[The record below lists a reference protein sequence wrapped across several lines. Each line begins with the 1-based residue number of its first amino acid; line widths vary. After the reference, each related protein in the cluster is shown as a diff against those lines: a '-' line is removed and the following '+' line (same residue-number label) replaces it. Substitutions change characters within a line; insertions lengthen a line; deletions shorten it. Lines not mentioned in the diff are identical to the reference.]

1 MLIGLVAKVWIFA
14 QNRFFY
20 SLCYLLC
27 SQDLIRLSPES
38 TPVANH
44 SVPDKQGLWVS
55 GRQVHTLNEII
66 AIFHWSIKWTWFND
80 RAPKKQE
87 SMN

>member
-1 MLIGLVAKVWIFA
+1 MLILLVAKVWIFA

-38 TPVANH
+38 TPSATH
-44 SVPDKQGLWVS
+44 SIPDKQGLWSADNRSPPSIELLPSFIGVS
-55 GRQVHTLNEII
+55 TELG
-66 AIFHWSIKWTWFND
+66 
-80 RAPKKQE
+80 
-87 SMN
+87 